1 MVVHSTQDI
10 PPPNIATKRAKIE
23 EPPVVTG
30 YQSFP
35 ASHEITGYMPYREEF
50 EVCFDNEA
58 EVSIKDLVFMETDKS
73 FDVRLKKCMLDIY
86 SGTLDRRAGRQDFA
100 LQHGLINYKAQVA
113 LDKTRPKEERDVLN
127 QIKPFAR
134 FMRTSDFDELTRGL
148 VKEGELRKRI
158 ASLQE
163 YRRAGIRRMDE
174 AHRYE
179 HEKKQLELYLKS
191 GGAAIIHRP
200 IKEPHPLPV
209 LPSRESHTITVT
221 TTTITS
227 PTDSQSTQAP
237 STSTQGR
244 KASAPLNISHA
255 DGIDLLT
262 EKERELCSIL
272 RLYPRVYLHIKDTLI
287 KEYLHHG
294 GLKRAQARAA
304 VKIDVNK
311 TSRLYDFFVAAGWI
325 KAPAGDHS

>member
-1 MVVHSTQDI
+1 MIVHSKQDI
-10 PPPNIATKRAKIE
+10 QSPNVATKKAKIE
-23 EPPVVTG
+23 EHPVVTG

-58 EVSIKDLVFMETDKS
+58 EISIKDLIFMDTDTP
-73 FDVRLKKCMLDIY
+73 FDIRLKKCMLDIY

-100 LQHGLINYKAQVA
+100 LQHGLVNYKAQVA
-113 LDKTRPKEERDVLN
+113 LDKTRSKEERDVLN
-127 QIKPFAR
+127 QVKHFAR
-134 FMRTSDFDELTRGL
+134 FMKTDEFDEFEKGL
-148 VKEGELRKRI
+148 VKEAELRKRI

-163 YRRAGIRRMDE
+163 YRRAGIRRIDE
-174 AHRYE
+174 ANRYE

-200 IKEPHPLPV
+200 IKEPHPLPIV
-209 LPSRESHTITVT
+209 PSRESHITT
-221 TTTITS
+221 
-227 PTDSQSTQAP
+227 PTDSPSTQVTS
-237 STSTQGR
+237 STTQGR
-244 KASAPLNISHA
+244 KASTPLNISHA